1 MATQG
6 TGRAAGRVAGRV
18 AFVTGAAR
26 GQGRSHAIHLAR
38 EGADIIA
45 VDICAPVESVP
56 YPLASVDDLDET
68 SRLVEA
74 EGGRIVAHQADVRDR
89 AALAKALEAGMA
101 EFGRL
106 DIVLANAG
114 IANYARATDLTPEAW
129 TEMIDIN
136 LSGVWWTVQQS
147 LPHLL
152 AGGRGGSIVITSST
166 AGLRGLENCAHYVA
180 AKHGV
185 VGLMKGLALELARD
199 SIRVNALHPGNV
211 NTDMIQNE
219 STYRLFMPGRENPT
233 PEEFER
239 ITRRLHPMPV
249 PWAEAANISDAV
261 VFLASDASSLITG
274 ASIPV
279 DAGLAA
285 HW

>member
-185 VGLMKGLALELARD
+185 VGLMKALALELARD